1 MQQATAPR
9 ECLVCIGIK
18 TRYIE
23 TGSPWRNGCCE
34 RDPLQC
40 AEGNA
45 RRECAPRR

>member
-23 TGSPWRNGCCE
+23 TGSPWE
-34 RDPLQC
+34 RPLRVR
-40 AEGNA
+40 AAAVISESI
-45 RRECAPRR
+45 RIPSHL